1 MQGLSSPQEA
11 GAWRFR
17 RWAFSTALF
26 ILLWAL
32 ILFSSAPGP
41 VRLAVT
47 AVGMVGGAIAMMVGC
62 RIRARHALRTS
73 DPDTRRRARAWNHFA
88 AAGALAALSNLL
100 LITLGTI
107 SSDPG
112 ATAPASVALFLALI
126 AGAVGMFTFPLAR
139 RRATDLARMVLDG
152 VVLGGSVLCVLSL
165 TVLPNIL
172 RTSAGDNILG
182 FAFSVGDI
190 IIATVAVLLLLRAAP
205 QDRLPLGAVA
215 LGFSFYAAS
224 DFAYAL
230 TSTEGRYIFG
240 TPTDLGWI
248 IGYALLALGAHS
260 PGSDA
265 TPHGERPVERIPVLG
280 TVFMFGLLVT
290 AAGVSL
296 AKLNRDELD
305 TASAALVVVVLIGAL
320 ARQVLLV
327 VDNDRLHRGLERAVE
342 DRTRQ
347 LRQETQWSRLLVTS
361 VGDGIYGVDAQG
373 KVTFINPAAAEA
385 LGYRPSELEGRPA
398 HATFHANQPDG
409 TPFPVERC
417 YVTEAVAGQRVANIE
432 EDTYVRSDGQTVPV
446 EVTATPLVDDGR
458 SIGAVVVFRDVTQRR
473 EVDRM
478 KSEFVSM
485 VSHELRTPLTAIR
498 GALGLISGGAVGQL
512 NARTSRMVDIALVSS
527 ERLGRLINDI
537 LDIER
542 IESGMLLMDLATH
555 PSRTLIDAAVS
566 QVQVLA
572 EQAGVRV
579 TVGDAEGQVY
589 ADADRVVQTLLNL
602 LGNAI
607 KFSHSGGYVS
617 VCAQGKGEMVEFAIC
632 DDGRGIPEDKL
643 DRIFERFSQVDS
655 SDAREKGGSG
665 LGLSISQS
673 IVERLGGRI
682 WARNNAGAGTTFLFT
697 LPAGP
702 VSNVPP
708 TNEATEIDPPAYA
721 RPRQDIASSTT
732 SRF

>member
-1 MQGLSSPQEA
+1 MQGLSGPQEA

-17 RWAFSTALF
+17 RWVVVTALF
-26 ILLWAL
+26 ILLWTA
-32 ILFSSAPGP
+32 ILFSSAPAP

-47 AVGMVGGAIAMMVGC
+47 AIGMVGGAIAMTVGC
-62 RIRARHALRTS
+62 RIRARHAVRTS
-73 DPDTRRRARAWNHFA
+73 DPNTRRRARAWNHFVV
-88 AAGALAALSNLL
+88 AGALAALSNLL

-112 ATAPASVALFLALI
+112 ATAPASVALFLALL
-126 AGAVGMFTFPLAR
+126 AGIIGMCTFPLAR

-152 VVLGGSVLCVLSL
+152 VVLGGSALCVLSL

-172 RTSAGDNILG
+172 KASVGDNLLG
-182 FAFSVGDI
+182 SAFSVGDV

-205 QDRLPLGAVA
+205 QDRSPLAAVA
-215 LGFSFYAAS
+215 LGFSCYAAS

-230 TSTEGRYIFG
+230 TSTEAQYIFG

-248 IGYALLALGAHS
+248 AGYGLLALGAHS

-280 TVFMFGLLVT
+280 TIFLFSLLVT
-290 AAGVSL
+290 AAGLSL
-296 AKLNRDELD
+296 AKLAQDKLD
-305 TASAALVVVVLIGAL
+305 PVPAVLFIAVLIGAL
-320 ARQVLLV
+320 ARQLLLV

-361 VGDGIYGVDAQG
+361 VGDGIYGVDAEG
-373 KVTFINPAAAEA
+373 NVTFVNPAAAEA

-398 HATFHANQPDG
+398 HATFHATQPDG

-417 YVTEAVAGQRVANIE
+417 YVTEAVAGQRVATAE
-432 EDTYVRSDGQTVPV
+432 EDTYLRSDGQAVPV

-458 SIGAVVVFRDVTQRR
+458 AIGAVVVFRDVTQRR

-512 NARTSRMVDIALVSS
+512 NAKTSRMVDIALVSS

-542 IESGMLLMDLATH
+542 IESGMLSMDLATH
-555 PSRTLIDAAVS
+555 PSRALIEAAVS

-579 TVGDAEGQVY
+579 SVGDAEGQVH
-589 ADADRVVQTLLNL
+589 ADSDRVVQTLLNL

-607 KFSHSGGYVS
+607 KFSHPGGYVS
-617 VCAQGKGEMVEFAIC
+617 VRAQTKGEYVEFAIC
-632 DDGRGIPEDKL
+632 DDGRGIPENKL
-643 DRIFERFSQVDS
+643 DRIFDRFSQVDS

-682 WARNNAGAGTTFLFT
+682 WARNNAGAGTTFTFT
-697 LPAGP
+697 LPTDGP
-702 VSNVPP
+702 VDTVAP
-708 TNEATEIDPPAYA
+708 TNGAVRAGPAYA
-721 RPRQDIASSTT
+721 MPRQDVAPSTS